1 MSRGM
6 VSWMDYDEER
16 KLLLTVSRDNIMK
29 IWNIE
34 NILQENNIFKLNLI
48 KLKNLRLIAKYIFF
62 LLNIFC
68 FGFSSTIFLL
78 SV

>member
-1 MSRGM
+1 M

-48 KLKNLRLIAKYIFF
+48 KLENLRLFAKYLFF
-62 LLNIFC
+62 RLNIFC
-68 FGFSSTIFLL
+68 FGFSSPIFL
-78 SV
+78 

>member
-1 MSRGM
+1 M

-34 NILQENNIFKLNLI
+34 NILQENNSFKLNLL
-48 KLKNLRLIAKYIFF
+48 KLENLRLI
-62 LLNIFC
+62 
-68 FGFSSTIFLL
+68 
-78 SV
+78 